1 MREGYSVSEVVREV
15 SEAER
20 AGYFVVP
27 PRRHET
33 RRRVTLPQLAKILGY
48 ARDTLLR
55 ACKRGDIV
63 PLKNYNKGIRRWY
76 YFDLDDPKIQ
86 ELIANRHDPA
96 SDLRRLRR
104 AKR

>member
-1 MREGYSVSEVVREV
+1 MREGHHCPQVLLQV
-15 SEAER
+15 SEASS